1 MPTVDISIVIPSYNE
16 EAGLG
21 KNITALA
28 AALAGWDKTWEII
41 LVNDGS
47 TDGTPAIM
55 EKLAAADP
63 RLRLVSYR
71 DNRGRGF
78 ALRTGIGAAEGGII
92 VTTEADLSWGE
103 DIVIRL
109 VEALET
115 SGRDII
121 IASPYAPEG
130 RLVNVPLKRA
140 LVSRIGNRFLR
151 TSIPADITMVSGMT
165 RCYRRQVLDSLE
177 LESDGKEFHVEVL
190 FKAVVL
196 GYRIGEIPATLRWEP
211 PRPGGPGRRSS
222 LSVRRMIWGHVIL
235 WLLEKPVFLF
245 GFLGLLLVLAGVA
258 GGAYITYLRFTG
270 GLNPE
275 RPLMTLVII
284 LILGGFQILAF
295 GFIAGL
301 LIRVRNEVFRIQ
313 KENRLL
319 MKKLE
324 D

>member
-1 MPTVDISIVIPSYNE
+1 MPTVDVSVVIPSYNE
-16 EAGLG
+16 EAGLE
-21 KNITALA
+21 KNIAAIVSALT
-28 AALAGWDKTWEII
+28 GWDKRWEII

-47 TDGTPAIM
+47 TDGTPAIL
-55 EKLAAADP
+55 EKLSAVDP
-63 RLRLVSYR
+63 RIRFISYR

-78 ALRTGIGAAEGGII
+78 ALRTGIGAAEGDLI
-92 VTTEADLSWGE
+92 VTTEADLTWGA
-103 DIVIRL
+103 DIVTRL
-109 VEALET
+109 VEALEE
-115 SGRDII
+115 SGKDII
-121 IASPYAPEG
+121 IASPYAPKG

-151 TSIPADITMVSGMT
+151 TSMPAGITMVSGMT
-165 RCYRRQVLDSLE
+165 RCYRKYVLDSLE
-177 LESDGKEFHVEVL
+177 LESDGKEFHAEVL

-211 PRPGGPGRRSS
+211 ARPGAPKRRSS
-222 LSVRRMIWGHVIL
+222 LSVRRMVWGHVIL

-295 GFIAGL
+295 GFIATL

-313 KENRLL
+313 KENRMIL
-319 MKKLE
+319 KKLKN
-324 D
+324 